1 MSRRILAACIAV
13 GCLGALWIAA
23 FLVPVPYVTYK
34 PGITLDVLAE
44 SAGDEIVQVSGHRVY
59 RDNGELRMTTI
70 LLTGPDQ
77 HLSLFDAL
85 DAWIDSDK
93 AIYPRSVVYP
103 EGQTVEEAETETAVQ
118 MLTSQDFATA
128 AALHALG
135 YTFPHVVEVYSIT
148 PGMPAEGKLEVRD
161 QIRRVNGEPVNEAQ
175 DIIDAIVGT
184 ESGHKVTFDVT
195 RKGKPVTVAIEPRLV
210 DGRQRVG
217 ILPGDGYIFPF
228 SVSVN
233 IPEEI
238 GGPSAG
244 LMFSLAIYDTLTPGS
259 MTGGKIVAG
268 TGTIDGD
275 GAVGPIGGIQQKVV
289 TAEQA
294 HAELFL
300 VPADNCADAL
310 KAPDKGMRL
319 VKVTTMESAMA
330 SIKAWV
336 ADPTTELPRCEEA
349 PSD

>member
-23 FLVPVPYVTYK
+23 FLLPVPYVTYK
-34 PGITLDVLAE
+34 PGISLDVLAE
-44 SAGDEIVQVSGHRVY
+44 SAGEEIVQVSGHKVY
-59 RDNGELRMTTI
+59 RDDGELRMTTI
-70 LLTGPDQ
+70 LLTGPDTDV
-77 HLSLFDAL
+77 SLFDAL
-85 DAWIDSDK
+85 DAWISPEK

-103 EGQTVEEAETETAVQ
+103 EGQTAEQSQTESAVQ

-128 AALHALG
+128 AALKALG
-135 YTFPHVVEVYSIT
+135 YQLPHVVEVYSVT
-148 PGMPAEGKLEVRD
+148 PGMPADGKLEVRD
-161 QIRRVNGEPVNEAQ
+161 QIRAVNGAPVDDAQ
-175 DIIDAIVGT
+175 DIIDAVRGT
-184 ESGHKVTFDVT
+184 AAGKKVVFEVN
-195 RKGKPVTVAIEPRLV
+195 RKGKPVTAAIEPRLV
-210 DGRQRVG
+210 DGVPRVG
-217 ILPGDGYIFPF
+217 IVPGDGYVFPF

-259 MTGGKIVAG
+259 LTGGRIVAG

-275 GAVGPIGGIQQKVV
+275 GTVGPIGGIQQKVV
-289 TAEQA
+289 TAEEA

-300 VPADNCADAL
+300 VPAENCADAL
-310 KAPDKGMRL
+310 KAPGNGMRL
-319 VKVTTMESAMA
+319 VKVTTMESAMS

-336 ADPTTELPRCEEA
+336 ADPAAALPSCEETTN
-349 PSD
+349 D